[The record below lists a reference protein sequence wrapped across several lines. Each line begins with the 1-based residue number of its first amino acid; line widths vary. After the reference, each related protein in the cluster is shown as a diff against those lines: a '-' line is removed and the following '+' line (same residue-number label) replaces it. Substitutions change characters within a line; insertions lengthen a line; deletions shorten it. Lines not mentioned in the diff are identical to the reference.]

1 MVPTRKRPKATR
13 SGPDT
18 GATRSA
24 EAQALPELVHVL
36 GPVVYGQEEQHGI
49 AAQWHQEEDG
59 REREEHHHQ
68 GLPDAGE
75 EISARRGSL
84 PDHQAAGGKTGLEI
98 LDR

>member
-13 SGPDT
+13 SGPDA

-24 EAQALPELVHVL
+24 ARAGATASRRV
-36 GPVVYGQEEQHGI
+36 HGI
-49 AAQWHQEEDG
+49 AAQSHQEEDG